1 MRVRRSTLTYAILFS
16 PLLAGISAQLAC
28 NARAE
33 ECINKPTAKAPPG
46 QHWYYRVDHA
56 NNRQCWRIGPEGLL
70 VSKSAPH
77 FETQPAPSPPEE
89 RSTATTPASTTET
102 AQDINVAQLAPT
114 PWLVIPTLLNA
125 PPSSQPTARAE
136 LQAATTIDS
145 AAPTSNKALAGTDDD
160 RTFARSDAKV
170 SQQTVTRPLHSAE
183 PVPAI
188 VDVDRT
194 IAQLIVMIIF
204 MSLAVAGLIHAY
216 TKRRQTLAANKLRC
230 PQWVPV
236 VALNRPTPR
245 VRAPVAS
252 TPEMALARAPHRS
265 PDKNER
271 LRHALQQVVEQL
283 KMSRQPEPSIVSYSA
298 QLADIEIM
306 KGAR

>member
-1 MRVRRSTLTYAILFS
+1 MRVRRSTLTYAILIF
-16 PLLAGISAQLAC
+16 PLLAGMSAQLAR

-33 ECINKPTAKAPPG
+33 ECINKPTATAPPG

-70 VSKSAPH
+70 VRKS
-77 FETQPAPSPPEE
+77 ETQPAPWPSKE
-89 RSTATTPASTTET
+89 RPTATTPANNTET
-102 AQDINVAQLAPT
+102 AQDTNVAQLAPA
-114 PWLVIPTLLNA
+114 PWLDVPTLLNT
-125 PPSSQPTARAE
+125 PPSSQPTGGAE
-136 LQAATTIDS
+136 LQAATSIDS
-145 AAPTSNKALAGTDDD
+145 AAPTSNNALASTDDD

-170 SQQTVTRPLHSAE
+170 SQQTVARPLHSTG

-204 MSLAVAGLIHAY
+204 MSLAVAGLVNFY
-216 TKRRQTLAANKLRC
+216 TKRRQTLAADKLRC

-236 VALNRPTPR
+236 VALNRPAPR
-245 VRAPVAS
+245 VRSPIAHEIGA
-252 TPEMALARAPHRS
+252 ARVQPRL
-265 PDKNER
+265 PDQTER
-271 LRHALQQVVEQL
+271 LRHALQQVVDQV
-283 KMSRQPEPSIVSYSA
+283 KMIRRPEPGIVSNSVRS
-298 QLADIEIM
+298 ADIESI